1 MRLDQGMPDL
11 SSNLSPFKNIIRTK
25 MLIVM
30 LEAQMG
36 SSHLDLR
43 IHFVNALNVK
53 RGVLCWTSV
62 EDLNMFVSP
71 WCFKTHGHIF
81 CFMT

>member
-1 MRLDQGMPDL
+1 
-11 SSNLSPFKNIIRTK
+11 
-25 MLIVM
+25 M